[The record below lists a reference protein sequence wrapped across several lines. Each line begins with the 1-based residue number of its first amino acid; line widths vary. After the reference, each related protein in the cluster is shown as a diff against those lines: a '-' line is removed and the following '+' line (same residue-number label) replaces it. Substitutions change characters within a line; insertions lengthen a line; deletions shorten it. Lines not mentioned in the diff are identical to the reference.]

1 MRKHHQFKV
10 RDLSLLLVYL
20 LGRRPDEFGL
30 LPDKEG
36 FVRCKDLLKALHEE
50 PGWRYV
56 RRSHI
61 NEVLLSEDRS
71 LFEAQADRVRSVER
85 RWERNLEDPAPEI
98 PKLLFT
104 PVRIKAHPVVMEK
117 GLQTRPENPLIL
129 TPDEEMARRIGGRRD
144 AQPVLVQVAASE
156 AAQAGFAFYSF
167 GILFLSRHIPAKFLV
182 GPPVADEL
190 QEVRR
195 GKQAKKPPPG
205 LLPQEK
211 AAGSFS
217 LDLAR
222 DPDASRR
229 PKGRKRKGWKE
240 EARKLR
246 RKKRR

>member
-1 MRKHHQFKV
+1 LGKNHQFKV
-10 RDLSLLLVYL
+10 RDLSRLLVYL

-36 FVRCKDLLKALHEE
+36 FVRYKELLKALHEE
-50 PGWRYV
+50 SGWRYV

-61 NEVLLSEDRS
+61 NEVLLSEDRP
-71 LFEAQADRVRSVER
+71 LFQADADRIRSVER
-85 RWERNLEDPAPEI
+85 RWDWNLENPAPEI

-104 PVRIKAHPVVMEK
+104 PVRLKAHPVVMEK
-117 GLQTRPENPLIL
+117 GLQRRPENPLIL
-129 TPDEEMARRIGGRRD
+129 TPDKEMAQRIGTRRD
-144 AQPVLVQVAASE
+144 AKPVLVEVAAYE
-156 AAQAGFAFYSF
+156 AAQEGFPFYSF
-167 GILFLSRHIPAKFLV
+167 GSLFLSRHIPAKFLL
-182 GPPVADEL
+182 GPPVAEEL
-190 QEVRR
+190 QEARQA
-195 GKQAKKPPPG
+195 KQSKKPPPRQ
-205 LLPQEK
+205 LPHKE

-222 DPDASRR
+222 DPDPRRR